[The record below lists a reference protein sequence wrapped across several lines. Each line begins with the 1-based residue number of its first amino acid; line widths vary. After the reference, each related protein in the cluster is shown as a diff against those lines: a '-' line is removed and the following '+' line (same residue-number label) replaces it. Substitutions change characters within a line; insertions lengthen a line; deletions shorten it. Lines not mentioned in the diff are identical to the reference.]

1 MDRWLAI
8 VVQTDQK
15 LLTFHQC
22 PRTTGRI
29 DLTTQPQLENLI
41 DIEEQYQVATYK
53 KFPFVIERGEDV
65 WVYTSEGERYL
76 DLYGGHA
83 VVSTGHS
90 HPRIVKAISEQ
101 AEKLIFYSNLV
112 YNDARARAAKKLVEI
127 APVDLSKAFF
137 VNSGTEANENAMKIA
152 RMLTG
157 RKKIIS
163 FEGGFHGRTPGS
175 VSATGLAKYREN
187 VSPLLEGH
195 VFAEFGSIDSVNS
208 LLDEETAAVI
218 LEPIQSMGGVR
229 MAEPEFYQ
237 MLRERC
243 DEANAMLIYD
253 EVQTGMG
260 RTGEFFFA
268 GQCGVVPDM
277 VALAK
282 GIASGVPM
290 GAVLMTDAI
299 AGEIKTGDLGTTF
312 GGGPLACAALEAT
325 VDVIRDEG
333 LLENVRENSEYMFRE
348 LRKMLLVEEVRGLG
362 YLVGIKFAGGSAKPV
377 QQWLLDR
384 KIITGLSDD
393 PSVLRLLPPL
403 TLKRSEIDLF
413 LDELSGIALG

>member
-1 MDRWLAI
+1 M
-8 VVQTDQK
+8 
-15 LLTFHQC
+15 
-22 PRTTGRI
+22 
-29 DLTTQPQLENLI
+29 TTQPQLEDLINL
-41 DIEEQYQVATYK
+41 EEQYQVATYK
-53 KFPFVIERGEDV
+53 KFPFVIERGQDV

-90 HPRIVKAISEQ
+90 HPHVVRAIADQ
-101 AEKLIFYSNLV
+101 ASRLIFYSNLV
-112 YNDARARAAKKLVEI
+112 YNDARARAAKKLAEV
-127 APVDLSKAFF
+127 APGPLTKAFF

-157 RKKIIS
+157 RAKIIS

-175 VSATGLAKYREN
+175 LSATGLAKYREN

-195 VFAEFGSIDSVNS
+195 VYAEFGDIKSVERLIDE
-208 LLDEETAAVI
+208 DTAAVI

-229 MAEPEFYQ
+229 MGGPEFYRA
-237 MLRERC
+237 LREMC
-243 DEANAMLIYD
+243 DQANAMLIYD

-260 RTGEFFFA
+260 RTGDYFFA
-268 GQCGVVPDM
+268 GRLGVVPDM
-277 VALAK
+277 VSLAK

-299 AGEIKTGDLGTTF
+299 AAEIKTGDLGTTF

-325 VDVIRDEG
+325 VDVIRDER
-333 LLENVRENSEYMFRE
+333 LLENVRENSEYLFAE
-348 LRKMLLVEEVRGLG
+348 LRKLVPVEEVRGLG
-362 YLVGIKFAGGSAKPV
+362 YLIGIKFRSGNAKPY
-377 QQWLLDR
+377 QQALLER
-384 KIITGLSDD
+384 KIITGLADD

-403 TLKRSEIDLF
+403 TLRRPEIDLF
-413 LDELSGIALG
+413 LDELSGIDHG

>member
-1 MDRWLAI
+1 
-8 VVQTDQK
+8 
-15 LLTFHQC
+15 
-22 PRTTGRI
+22 
-29 DLTTQPQLENLI
+29 LTTKPQLENLI

-65 WVYTSEGERYL
+65 WVYTTAGERYL

-90 HPRIVKAISEQ
+90 HPRIVQAIKDQ
-101 AEKLIFYSNLV
+101 AERLIFYSNLV
-112 YNDARARAAKKLVEI
+112 YNDARARAAKKLVET
-127 APVDLSKAFF
+127 APEPLSKAFF

-175 VSATGLAKYREN
+175 VSATGLSKYREN
-187 VSPLLEGH
+187 VSHLLEGH
-195 VFAEFGSIDSVNS
+195 VYAEFGNIDSVNA
-208 LLDEETAAVI
+208 LLDEDTAAII

-237 MLRERC
+237 ALRARC

-260 RTGEFFFA
+260 RTGEFYFA
-268 GQCGVVPDM
+268 GRFGVVPDM
-277 VALAK
+277 AALAK

-299 AGEIKTGDLGTTF
+299 AREIKTGDLGTTF
-312 GGGPLACAALEAT
+312 GGGPLASAALEAT
-325 VDVIRDEG
+325 VDVIRDER
-333 LLENVRENSEYMFRE
+333 LLENVRENCEYLFAE

-362 YLVGIKFAGGSAKPV
+362 YLVGIKFAGGNAKPV
-377 QQWLLDR
+377 QQALLEK

-393 PSVLRLLPPL
+393 PSVMRLLPPL
-403 TLKRSEIDLF
+403 TLKRAEIDLF
-413 LDELSGIALG
+413 LDELSGIAMG

>member
-1 MDRWLAI
+1 LS
-8 VVQTDQK
+8 
-15 LLTFHQC
+15 
-22 PRTTGRI
+22 
-29 DLTTQPQLENLI
+29 TQPQFEDLI
-41 DIEEQYQVATYK
+41 EIEEQYQVATYK
-53 KFPFVIERGEDV
+53 KFPFVIERGQDV

-90 HPRIVKAISEQ
+90 HPRVVQAIADQ
-101 AEKLIFYSNLV
+101 AARLIFYSNLV

-127 APVDLSKAFF
+127 APEPLTKTFF

-157 RKKIIS
+157 REKIIS

-187 VSPLLEGH
+187 VSPLLAGH
-195 VFAEFGSIDSVNS
+195 VYADFGNVASVEG
-208 LLDEETAAVI
+208 LLDEETAAII

-237 MLRERC
+237 ALRQMC
-243 DEANAMLIYD
+243 DQAGAMLIYD
-253 EVQTGMG
+253 EVQTGIG
-260 RTGEFFFA
+260 RTSEFFFA
-268 GQCGVVPDM
+268 GRFGVIPDLI
-277 VALAK
+277 ALAK

-312 GGGPLACAALEAT
+312 GGGPLACAALETT
-325 VDVIRDEG
+325 VDVIRDER
-333 LLENVRENSEYMFRE
+333 LLESVRENAEYLFAE

-362 YLVGIKFAGGSAKPV
+362 YLIGIKFPGRTARPV
-377 QQWLLDR
+377 QRALLEK

-403 TLKRSEIDLF
+403 TLRKPEIDLF
-413 LDELSGIALG
+413 LDELSKIALG

>member
-1 MDRWLAI
+1 M
-8 VVQTDQK
+8 
-15 LLTFHQC
+15 
-22 PRTTGRI
+22 
-29 DLTTQPQLENLI
+29 TTQPKLENLI
-41 DIEEQYQVATYK
+41 DLEEQYQVATYK
-53 KFPFVIERGEDV
+53 KFPFVIERGQDV
-65 WVYTSEGERYL
+65 WVYTSTGERYL

-90 HPRIVKAISEQ
+90 HPRVVQAITNQ
-101 AEKLIFYSNLV
+101 AGRLIFYSNLV
-112 YNDARARAAKKLVEI
+112 YNDARASAAKKLVET
-127 APVDLSKAFF
+127 APEPLTKTFF

-157 RKKIIS
+157 RTKIIS

-195 VFAEFGSIDSVNS
+195 VYADFGSVASVET

-229 MAEPEFYQ
+229 MAEPGFYQ
-237 MLRERC
+237 ALREMC
-243 DEANAMLIYD
+243 DQAGAMLIYD

-268 GQCGVVPDM
+268 GRFGVVPDL
-277 VALAK
+277 VSLAK

-299 AGEIKTGDLGTTF
+299 AGEIRIGDLGTTF
-312 GGGPLACAALEAT
+312 GGGPLASAALVAT
-325 VDVIRDEG
+325 IDVIRDER
-333 LLENVRENSEYMFRE
+333 LLENVRENSQYLFAEISK
-348 LRKMLLVEEVRGLG
+348 LAIVEEVRGLG
-362 YLVGIKFAGGSAKPV
+362 YLIGIKFPGETAKSV
-377 QQWLLDR
+377 QQALLEK

-403 TLKRSEIDLF
+403 TLRRPEIDLF
-413 LDELSGIALG
+413 LDELSGMT

>member
-1 MDRWLAI
+1 
-8 VVQTDQK
+8 
-15 LLTFHQC
+15 LTS
-22 PRTTGRI
+22 
-29 DLTTQPQLENLI
+29 QPQLDNLI

-53 KFPFVIERGEDV
+53 KFPFVVERGEDV
-65 WVYTSEGERYL
+65 WVYTTTGERYL

-90 HPRIVKAISEQ
+90 HPRVVRAIHDQ
-101 AEKLIFYSNLV
+101 ASRLIFYSNLV
-112 YNDARARAAKKLVEI
+112 YNDARARAARKLVEI
-127 APVDLSKAFF
+127 APEPLAKAFF

-163 FEGGFHGRTPGS
+163 FEGSFHGRTPGS
-175 VSATGLAKYREN
+175 LSATGLSKYREN

-195 VFAEFGSIDSVNS
+195 VYAEFGSIDSVNG
-208 LLDEETAAVI
+208 LLDKETAAVI

-229 MAEPEFYQ
+229 MAEPDFYQ
-237 MLRERC
+237 ALRARC
-243 DEANAMLIYD
+243 DDANAMLIYD

-268 GQCGVVPDM
+268 GRFCVVPDL
-277 VALAK
+277 VSLAK

-299 AGEIKTGDLGTTF
+299 AGEVKIGDLGTTF
-312 GGGPLACAALEAT
+312 GAGPLACAALEAT
-325 VDVIRDEG
+325 VDVISEEG
-333 LLENVRENSEYMFRE
+333 LLENVRENSEYLFAE
-348 LRKMLLVEEVRGLG
+348 LRKMPSVEEVRGLG
-362 YLVGIKFAGGSAKPV
+362 YLIGIKFGSAKFV
-377 QQWLLDR
+377 QRALLDR

-403 TLKRSEIDLF
+403 TLRRPEIDLF
-413 LDELSGIALG
+413 LEELRGIDHG

>member
-1 MDRWLAI
+1 M
-8 VVQTDQK
+8 
-15 LLTFHQC
+15 
-22 PRTTGRI
+22 
-29 DLTTQPQLENLI
+29 TTQPQLENLI
-41 DIEEQYQVATYK
+41 DLEEQYQVATYK
-53 KFPFVIERGEDV
+53 KFPFVIERGRDV

-90 HPRIVKAISEQ
+90 HPRIVKAISDQ
-101 AEKLIFYSNLV
+101 ASRLIFYSNLV
-112 YNDARARAAKKLVEI
+112 YNDTRARAARKLVEV
-127 APVDLSKAFF
+127 APEPLTKTFF

-152 RMLTG
+152 RLLTG
-157 RKKIIS
+157 RTKIIS

-187 VSPLLEGH
+187 VAPLLEGH
-195 VFAEFGSIDSVNS
+195 VFADFGSVASVES

-229 MAEPEFYQ
+229 MAVPEFYQ
-237 MLRERC
+237 ALREMC
-243 DEANAMLIYD
+243 DQAGAMLIYD

-260 RTGEFFFA
+260 RTGAFFFA
-268 GQCGVVPDM
+268 GVHGVVPDM
-277 VALAK
+277 VTLAK

-325 VDVIRDEG
+325 VDVIRDER
-333 LLENVRENSEYMFRE
+333 LLENVRENSEYLFEE
-348 LRKMLLVEEVRGLG
+348 LRKLPMVEEVRGLG
-362 YLVGIKFAGGSAKPV
+362 YLIGIKFRSGSAKPY
-377 QQWLLDR
+377 QQGLLER
-384 KIITGLSDD
+384 KIITGLADD

-403 TLKRSEIDLF
+403 TLRRPEIDLF
-413 LDELSGIALG
+413 LDALRQIDPG

>member
-1 MDRWLAI
+1 LS
-8 VVQTDQK
+8 
-15 LLTFHQC
+15 
-22 PRTTGRI
+22 
-29 DLTTQPQLENLI
+29 TQPQLESVI
-41 DIEEQYQVATYK
+41 DIEEHYQVATYK

-65 WVYTSEGERYL
+65 WVFTTDGERYL

-90 HPRIVKAISEQ
+90 HPRIVQAIADQ
-101 AEKLIFYSNLV
+101 AARLIFYSNLV

-127 APVDLSKAFF
+127 APEPLTKAFF

-157 RKKIIS
+157 RAKIIS

-175 VSATGLAKYREN
+175 VSATGIAKYREN

-195 VFAEFGSIDSVNS
+195 VYAHFGNVASVES
-208 LLDEETAAVI
+208 LLDDQTAAVI

-237 MLRERC
+237 ALREMC
-243 DEANAMLIYD
+243 DEAGAMLIYD

-268 GQCGVVPDM
+268 GQFGVVPDM
-277 VALAK
+277 AALAK

-299 AGEIKTGDLGTTF
+299 AGEIRTGDLGTPC
-312 GGGPLACAALEAT
+312 GGGPLACASLEAT
-325 VDVIRDEG
+325 IDVIRDEN
-333 LLENVRENSEYMFRE
+333 LLENVRENSEYLIAE
-348 LRKMLLVEEVRGLG
+348 LKKLSMVEEVRGLG
-362 YLVGIKFAGGSAKPV
+362 YLIGIKFLIGNAKPY
-377 QQWLLDR
+377 QQELLER
-384 KIITGLSDD
+384 KIITGLSED

-403 TLKRSEIDLF
+403 TLRREEIDLF
-413 LDELSGIALG
+413 LDELSRIPLG

>member
-1 MDRWLAI
+1 M
-8 VVQTDQK
+8 
-15 LLTFHQC
+15 
-22 PRTTGRI
+22 
-29 DLTTQPQLENLI
+29 TTQPQLENLI

-65 WVYTSEGERYL
+65 WVYTTDGERYL

-90 HPRIVKAISEQ
+90 HPRIVQAIKDQ
-101 AEKLIFYSNLV
+101 AERLIFYSNLV
-112 YNDARARAAKKLVEI
+112 YNDARARAAKTLVET
-127 APVDLSKAFF
+127 APEPLSKAFF

-175 VSATGLAKYREN
+175 VSATGLPKYREN

-195 VFAEFGSIDSVNS
+195 VYAKFGNIDSVTA
-208 LLDEETAAVI
+208 LLHEDTAAII

-229 MAEPEFYQ
+229 MAEPEFYRA
-237 MLRERC
+237 LRARC

-260 RTGEFFFA
+260 RTGEFYFA
-268 GQCGVVPDM
+268 GRFGVVPDM

-299 AGEIKTGDLGTTF
+299 AGEIKSGDLGTTF

-325 VDVIRDEG
+325 VDVIRDEH
-333 LLENVRENSEYMFRE
+333 LLENVRENSEYLFAE

-362 YLVGIKFAGGSAKPV
+362 YLVGIKFAGGNAKPV
-377 QQWLLDR
+377 QQALLEK

-403 TLKRSEIDLF
+403 TLKRAEIDLF
-413 LDELSGIALG
+413 LDELSRIAMG

>member
-1 MDRWLAI
+1 M
-8 VVQTDQK
+8 
-15 LLTFHQC
+15 
-22 PRTTGRI
+22 
-29 DLTTQPQLENLI
+29 TTQPQLENLI

-65 WVYTSEGERYL
+65 WVYTTDGERYL

-90 HPRIVKAISEQ
+90 HPRIVQAIKDQ
-101 AEKLIFYSNLV
+101 AERLIFYSNLV
-112 YNDARARAAKKLVEI
+112 YNDARARAAKTLVET
-127 APVDLSKAFF
+127 APEPLSKAFF

-175 VSATGLAKYREN
+175 VSATGLPKYREN

-195 VFAEFGSIDSVNS
+195 VYAEFGNIDSVTA
-208 LLDEETAAVI
+208 LLHEDTAAII

-229 MAEPEFYQ
+229 MAEPEFYRA
-237 MLRERC
+237 LRARC

-260 RTGEFFFA
+260 RTGEFYFA
-268 GQCGVVPDM
+268 GRFGVVPDM

-299 AGEIKTGDLGTTF
+299 AGEIKSGDLGTTF

-325 VDVIRDEG
+325 VDVIRDEH
-333 LLENVRENSEYMFRE
+333 LLENVRENSEYLFAE

-362 YLVGIKFAGGSAKPV
+362 YLVGIKFAGGNAKPV
-377 QQWLLDR
+377 QQALLEK

-403 TLKRSEIDLF
+403 TLKRAEIDLF
-413 LDELSGIALG
+413 LDELSGIAMG

>member
-1 MDRWLAI
+1 M
-8 VVQTDQK
+8 TS
-15 LLTFHQC
+15 
-22 PRTTGRI
+22 
-29 DLTTQPQLENLI
+29 QPQLENLI

-53 KFPFVIERGEDV
+53 KFQFVVERGEDV
-65 WVYTSEGERYL
+65 WVYTTDGGRYL

-90 HPRIVKAISEQ
+90 HPRVVRAIADQ
-101 AEKLIFYSNLV
+101 AQRLIFYSNLV
-112 YNDARARAAKKLVEI
+112 YNDARARAAKKLVDI
-127 APVDLSKAFF
+127 APEPLAKALF

-157 RKKIIS
+157 RQKIIS

-175 VSATGLAKYREN
+175 LAATGLAKYREN

-195 VFAEFGSIDSVNS
+195 VYAEFGSIASVNR

-237 MLRERC
+237 SLRARC
-243 DEANAMLIYD
+243 DDVSAMLIYD

-268 GQCGVVPDM
+268 GRFGVVPDM
-277 VALAK
+277 VGLAK

-299 AGEIKTGDLGTTF
+299 AGEVKIGDLGTTF

-325 VDVIRDEG
+325 VDVISDER
-333 LLENVRENSEYMFRE
+333 LLENVRENSEYLFGALGE
-348 LRKMLLVEEVRGLG
+348 LESVEEVRGLG
-362 YLVGIKFAGGSAKPV
+362 YLIGIKFAGGTAKSV
-377 QQWLLDR
+377 QQALLKK

-403 TLKRSEIDLF
+403 TLRRPEIDLF
-413 LDELSGIALG
+413 LNELSGIDHHG

>member
-1 MDRWLAI
+1 M
-8 VVQTDQK
+8 
-15 LLTFHQC
+15 
-22 PRTTGRI
+22 TTH
-29 DLTTQPQLENLI
+29 PQLENLI

-65 WVYTSEGERYL
+65 WVYTTSGERYL

-90 HPRIVKAISEQ
+90 RSRIVKAISDQ
-101 AEKLIFYSNLV
+101 ANRLIFYSNLV
-112 YNDARARAAKKLVEI
+112 YNDARARAAKKLVET
-127 APVDLSKAFF
+127 APEPLAKAFF

-157 RKKIIS
+157 RTKIIS

-175 VSATGLAKYREN
+175 VSATGLSKYRQN

-195 VFAEFGSIDSVNS
+195 VYAQFGNIESVEGLIDE
-208 LLDEETAAVI
+208 DIAAVI

-229 MAEPEFYQ
+229 MAGPEFYSA
-237 MLRERC
+237 LRQLC
-243 DEANAMLIYD
+243 DDCGAMLIYD

-260 RTGEFFFA
+260 RTGEFYFA
-268 GQCGVVPDM
+268 GRNGVVPDM
-277 VALAK
+277 VSLAK

-290 GAVLMTDAI
+290 GAVLMTEAI
-299 AGEIKTGDLGTTF
+299 AGEIKSGDLGTTF

-325 VDVIRDEG
+325 VDVIRDER
-333 LLENVRENSEYMFRE
+333 LLENVRENSEYLLAE
-348 LRKMLLVEEVRGLG
+348 LKKMVKLVEEVRGLG
-362 YLVGIKFAGGSAKPV
+362 YLIGIKFPSGTAKSV
-377 QQWLLDR
+377 QQSLLEK

-393 PSVLRLLPPL
+393 PDVLRLLPPL
-403 TLKRSEIDLF
+403 TLQRPEIDLF
-413 LDELSGIALG
+413 LDALSGIH

>member
-1 MDRWLAI
+1 
-8 VVQTDQK
+8 
-15 LLTFHQC
+15 
-22 PRTTGRI
+22 
-29 DLTTQPQLENLI
+29 
-41 DIEEQYQVATYK
+41 EQYPDATYK
-53 KFPFVIERGEDV
+53 KFPFVVDRGEDV
-65 WVYTSEGERYL
+65 WVYTSNGERYL

-90 HPRIVKAISEQ
+90 HPRIVQAIKDQ
-101 AEKLIFYSNLV
+101 AERLIFYSNLV
-112 YNDARARAAKKLVEI
+112 YNDARARAAKKLVET
-127 APVDLSKAFF
+127 APDALSKTFF

-157 RKKIIS
+157 RKRIIS

-175 VSATGLAKYREN
+175 VSATGLPKYREN

-195 VFAEFGSIDSVNS
+195 VYAEFGNIDSVNS
-208 LLDEETAAVI
+208 LLDEDTAAVI

-229 MAEPEFYQ
+229 MADSEFYQ
-237 MLRERC
+237 ALRTRC
-243 DEANAMLIYD
+243 DEVNAMLIYD

-260 RTGEFFFA
+260 RTGEFYFA
-268 GQCGVVPDM
+268 GRFDVVPDM
-277 VALAK
+277 IALAK

-325 VDVIRDEG
+325 VDVIRDER
-333 LLENVRENSEYMFRE
+333 LLENVRENSEYLFAE

-377 QQWLLDR
+377 QQALLAR
-384 KIITGLSDD
+384 KIITGLSED

-403 TLKRSEIDLF
+403 TLKRPEIDLF
-413 LDELSGIALG
+413 LDELGRIALG